1 MCTATS
7 EIRPNIR
14 AVVAIKV
21 LTVIII
27 VILSNFLFNKI
38 MLQPLL
44 IAFLLNCT
52 AKLLPFADFTN
63 FQTMKV
69 LFILAFL
76 TAVNSLDGGQFF
88 SHFFFAISFLFPKFA
103 TKPKNLNLWQHPT
116 LISLLLKKQREAPSL
131 TVVAVLSEPS
141 AVPSVRS

>member
-52 AKLLPFADFTN
+52 AKLLPLADFTN

-88 SHFFFAISFLFPKFA
+88 FSFLLCHIISFP
-103 TKPKNLNLWQHPT
+103 
-116 LISLLLKKQREAPSL
+116 
-131 TVVAVLSEPS
+131 
-141 AVPSVRS
+141 

>member
-52 AKLLPFADFTN
+52 AKVRIVCEHSKLFALIFPS
-63 FQTMKV
+63 
-69 LFILAFL
+69 AP
-76 TAVNSLDGGQFF
+76 
-88 SHFFFAISFLFPKFA
+88 SFLVYINPLDMRQSVSTQRNSSEF
-103 TKPKNLNLWQHPT
+103 LW
-116 LISLLLKKQREAPSL
+116 SSD
-131 TVVAVLSEPS
+131 
-141 AVPSVRS
+141 